1 MRQAVFKRPDGL
13 LIAIMGLLLIAAASA
28 GVVMAVLLMRGP
40 DLKTIALIVV
50 GFSGALALA
59 FGFIN
64 AWRTPL
70 LTIAPDRLTVPTF
83 FGAREIPIG
92 RGHPLGEFL
101 ASSDRGGSNRPG
113 TLEGNKFVHF
123 YTLDAHGTLT
133 ELAAL
138 HRDAPLI
145 APMRRAFRDV
155 AGLTVE
161 TLKADPNAR
170 LTRPDVAHWSDRQG
184 V

>member
-1 MRQAVFKRPDGL
+1 MRKAVFKRPDGL
-13 LIAIMGLLLIAAASA
+13 LIAIMGILLIAAASA
-28 GVVMAVLLMRGP
+28 GVVMAALLMRGP
-40 DLKTIALIVV
+40 DLKTIALIAA

-59 FGFIN
+59 AGFIN

-83 FGAREIPIG
+83 FGARDIPIAPG
-92 RGHPLGEFL
+92 YPLGEFL

-113 TLEGNKFVHF
+113 TPEGNKFVHF
-123 YTLDAHGTLT
+123 YTLDAQGALT

-138 HRDAPLI
+138 HRDAPMI
-145 APMRRAFRDV
+145 AQIRRAFGEV

-161 TLKADPNAR
+161 TLKADPRSR
-170 LTRPDVAHWSDRQG
+170 LARPDVAHWKR
-184 V
+184 